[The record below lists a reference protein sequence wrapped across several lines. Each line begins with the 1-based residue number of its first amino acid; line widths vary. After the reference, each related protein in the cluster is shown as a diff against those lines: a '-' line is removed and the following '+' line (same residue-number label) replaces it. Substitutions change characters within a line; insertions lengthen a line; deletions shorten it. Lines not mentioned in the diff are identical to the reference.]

1 MLLIKKSFFSK
12 ILTFIY
18 IIIASIYVIL
28 ILVVQLR
35 EIVSEESQTFIFDYS
50 DSQVDILIFALS
62 LCTIFL
68 KIFAYFNL
76 KSYTQLLEKRECYI
90 LDNQHEEFLDD
101 LENAVSENMLLSK
114 NNEINIKNDKEKES
128 DIDNSLKSD
137 NAISLINVITNTNK
151 VKN

>member
-1 MLLIKKSFFSK
+1 M
-12 ILTFIY
+12 Y
-18 IIIASIYVIL
+18 IVIASIYVIL

-50 DSQVDILIFALS
+50 DSQIDILIFALS
-62 LCTIFL
+62 LCTIFI

-101 LENAVSENMLLSK
+101 LENAVSENILISK
-114 NNEINIKNDKEKES
+114 NNEIIFKNEKEKES
-128 DIDNSLKSD
+128 DIVSSLMSD
-137 NAISLINVITNTNK
+137 NGISLSNVNLHNK
-151 VKN
+151 IKN